1 MILVEESVI
10 TKKLENVD
18 RELHSIIS
26 ELKAGKEKSKMAAKK
41 PEKPSMSLKDLR
53 EAFGKSVKSD
63 IDPTKLI
70 RKMRDRKYDL

>member
-1 MILVEESVI
+1 MEETNI
-10 TKKLENVD
+10 MRKLERVD
-18 RELHSIIS
+18 SELHSIIN
-26 ELKAGKEKSKMAAKK
+26 ELKGGKEKPKIVIKESK
-41 PEKPSMSLKDLR
+41 PEKPAMSLEELR